1 MLASQLQPEQ
11 FKTYPPQARK
21 LAVDH
26 IGLLRQLP
34 TIFVAILLREIIN
47 YDWRFPAER
56 DEIDRQLSYLG
67 SLSQQQLQT
76 LFAKFAQIDLS
87 PKLERLDWVKE
98 PGLFSERLTAYLWST
113 HQIDAL
119 RSAAIEYAA
128 TIQKV
133 ASAEPSRVPRL
144 GIAVIGQGVA
154 ESDFPL
160 FRKLRPHG
168 VFFRQV
174 KPENGLQILLDAVS
188 ARAAA
193 HPVPYRHW
201 YIDGSTASIAGTQV
215 TSVSYDALQPV
226 RTALLHKMQQI
237 IQSGSGG
244 PELMETTLAEISPE
258 ELGMAGAAQ
267 HGVLDH
273 FQVSLLTQG
282 SGTQIFSTTFVQW
295 AAREALRRAQPD
307 TLLARFTPRQRQ
319 RPMNELLQDQSTGV
333 ELDAHGSLVDADM
346 GAYYIWLDQQH
357 LANADQS
364 SFLVWFEGHSQ
375 ALGIGP
381 SLPCGTQS
389 DSPADLGQLLQW
401 IA

>member
-1 MLASQLQPEQ
+1 MLASQLQSEQ
-11 FKTYPPQARK
+11 FKSYPPQARE
-21 LAVDH
+21 LAMRY

-34 TIFVAILLREIIN
+34 TIFVAVLLREVID
-47 YDWRFPAER
+47 YDWKFPAER
-56 DEIDRQLSYLG
+56 EELDRQLSYLG
-67 SLSQQQLQT
+67 GLQREQLRA
-76 LFAKFAQIDLS
+76 LFAEFTQINLATN
-87 PKLERLDWVKE
+87 LEQLDWAKE
-98 PGLFSERLTAYLWST
+98 PGSFSEKLTAYLWST
-113 HQIDAL
+113 HQIDAF
-119 RSAAIEYAA
+119 RVAATDYAAASQSAAP
-128 TIQKV
+128 
-133 ASAEPSRVPRL
+133 AEPPQLARL
-144 GIAVIGQGVA
+144 GIAVIGRGVA

-168 VFFRQV
+168 VLFRQV
-174 KPENGLQILLDAVS
+174 KPENGLQILIDAVS
-188 ARAAA
+188 SRAAA

-201 YIDGSTASIAGTQV
+201 YIDGANAAIAGTQV

-244 PELMETTLAEISPE
+244 PELMETTLARTSPD
-258 ELGMAGAAQ
+258 ELGMTGTTQ
-267 HGVLDH
+267 NGVLDH

-319 RPMNELLQDQSTGV
+319 RPMNELLQEKSTDV
-333 ELDAHGSLVDADM
+333 EFDPQGSLVDADM
-346 GAYYIWLDQQH
+346 GAYYMWLDQQR
-357 LANADQS
+357 LANAEQS
-364 SFLVWFEGHSQ
+364 SFLVWFEGHSE

-381 SLPCGTQS
+381 TLPRGTQS
-389 DSPADLGQLLQW
+389 DSQADLGQLLQW

>member
-11 FKTYPPQARK
+11 FKTYPPQARG
-21 LAVDH
+21 LAIGH

-34 TIFVAILLREIIN
+34 TLFVAILLREIID

-56 DEIDRQLSYLG
+56 DELDGQLSYLG
-67 SLSQQQLQT
+67 SLPQQQLRT
-76 LFAKFAQIDLS
+76 LCAKFEQIDLA
-87 PKLERLDWVKE
+87 PQLEQLDWVKE

-113 HQIDAL
+113 HQIDAF

-128 TIQKV
+128 TVQKA
-133 ASAEPSRVPRL
+133 ASAEPPRVPRL

-174 KPENGLQILLDAVS
+174 KPENGWQIILDAVS

-201 YIDGSTASIAGTQV
+201 YIDGGTAAMAGTQV

-226 RTALLHKMQQI
+226 RTALLHRMQQI

-244 PELMETTLAEISPE
+244 PELMETTLAGISPE
-258 ELGMAGAAQ
+258 ELGMTGEAQ
-267 HGVLDH
+267 QGVLDH

-319 RPMNELLQDQSTGV
+319 RPMNELLQDKSTGV
-333 ELDAHGSLVDADM
+333 ELDPGGSLVDADM
-346 GAYYIWLDQQH
+346 GAYYVWLDQQR
-357 LANADQS
+357 LANAERS

-381 SLPCGTQS
+381 SLPGGTQS
-389 DSPADLGQLLQW
+389 DSPADIGQLLQW